1 MVVIVVTLATNI
13 VNGLPCTLATVAIVM
28 PFVAQLAIDTG
39 INPGVM
45 GTLINCCANMAYLT
59 YSGSVFASL
68 ILGREEINQKFIWSK
83 GIITLAVFMVV
94 TIVAGIGLSY
104 IL

>member
-1 MVVIVVTLATNI
+1 MFTTFVPTCILMFSMLDSI
-13 VNGLPCTLATVAIVM
+13 CEVAGYDKDSM
-28 PFVAQLAIDTG
+28 FKKYMLLG
-39 INPGVM
+39 IYIGVM
-45 GTLINCCANMAYLT
+45 GTLINCCANMAFLT

-83 GIITLAVFMVV
+83 GLITLAVFMIV
-94 TIVAGIGLSY
+94 TIVVGIGLSY